1 MRVGLREIHLRDAL
15 VVGIP
20 ALAII
25 AAGFWYAAQFIQP
38 APPRRLVIAT
48 GGEGGAYQ
56 RFAAAYKP
64 ILERHGIAFVERPTA
79 GAVENLALLRD
90 PAEELDVAFMQGGL
104 GVGQDPAGLVSLGSI
119 YYEPLWVFYRGGAE
133 IDRLVQLR
141 GKRIAIGGEGSGTR
155 GLALE
160 LLEASGA
167 AEAPTRLL
175 PLSGLEAVEA
185 LKQGRADAIF
195 LVGPANSG
203 AVWLSFFTD
212 GFRLMSFA
220 QADAYVRRWP
230 FLSKLTL
237 PRGAIDLV
245 RDIPASGVTLVAP
258 VAALVAR
265 EEIHPA
271 LIDLLLQ
278 TAAEVHGPPGLF
290 QRAGEFPNG
299 RQVDFPLSKEA
310 ERFYASGRRFLQR
323 YLPFWAATLVD
334 RLLVL
339 LIPLIALAIPL
350 SRILPSLYSWRVSSR
365 IYKWYGQ
372 LKFLEEAWRR
382 DPAARPREE
391 WLAELDQ
398 LEARVNRIRTPLA
411 YANQLYILREHI
423 GLVRRYMTRAAD
435 PPPNVSGADAHG
447 LPQPSPPSA

>member
-1 MRVGLREIHLRDAL
+1 MREIHLRDAL
-15 VVGIP
+15 IVGIP

-64 ILERHGIAFVERPTA
+64 ILERYGIAFVEAAHRGRGREPRIAPRPGRRSSTSPSCRA
-79 GAVENLALLRD
+79 GSASGRTR
-90 PAEELDVAFMQGGL
+90 PAWSPSGASTTSRCGC
-104 GVGQDPAGLVSLGSI
+104 SI
-119 YYEPLWVFYRGGAE
+119 AAARRSTE
-133 IDRLVQLR
+133 LVQLR

-195 LVGPANSG
+195 LVGPGERPVRYGSRSSPTAS
-203 AVWLSFFTD
+203 S
-212 GFRLMSFA
+212 LMSFA

-299 RQVDFPLSKEA
+299 APGRFPALEGGGA
-310 ERFYASGRRFLQR
+310 VLCLRPAVPAALPAVLGGDARR
-323 YLPFWAATLVD
+323 PAAGAAHPAH
-334 RLLVL
+334 R
-339 LIPLIALAIPL
+339 A
-350 SRILPSLYSWRVSSR
+350 
-365 IYKWYGQ
+365 
-372 LKFLEEAWRR
+372 R
-382 DPAARPREE
+382 DPA
-391 WLAELDQ
+391 L
-398 LEARVNRIRTPLA
+398 
-411 YANQLYILREHI
+411 
-423 GLVRRYMTRAAD
+423 AD
-435 PPPNVSGADAHG
+435 PALAV
-447 LPQPSPPSA
+447 